1 MKKTGLHNVPK
12 APAGFHHQVLQ
23 TLENLP
29 ERKEGILMK
38 KKFTK
43 ILVAAAV
50 IAALGVTAFA
60 GGRLM
65 EITGHSS
72 RADDFYELPT
82 PTEAAEIVGAEPVL
96 LESFSNG
103 YTFQRGNTSENTLI
117 FEGNSKGKEYQSME
131 LGYAKDG
138 DEVFLS
144 FGSPVEPGDYVDDE
158 TESIDVDGRT
168 LYYARQ
174 TYKIVP
180 PDYQMTEQDKQDEA
194 DGTYVFSYGSETVEV
209 KDFQHLSW
217 SQGELNYELYAH
229 DSVLARGDLVA
240 MAEEILAAE

>member
-1 MKKTGLHNVPK
+1 MKQPGLHNVPK
-12 APAGFHHQVLQ
+12 APEGFHHQVLQ
-23 TLENLP
+23 TLDSLP
-29 ERKEGILMK
+29 ERKEGIAMK
-38 KKFTK
+38 KKFTR

-60 GGRLM
+60 GGRLL

-72 RADDFYELPT
+72 RADDFHKLPT
-82 PTEAAEIVGAEPVL
+82 PSEAAGIVGAEPVL

-103 YTFQRGNTSENTLI
+103 YTFKRGNTSENTLI
-117 FEGNSKGKEYQSME
+117 YEGNDKGKEYRSME

-144 FGSPVEPGDYVDDE
+144 FGSPIVPGDYTDSD

-180 PDYQMTEQDKQDEA
+180 PDYQLTEQDKQDEA
-194 DGTYVFSYGSETVEV
+194 DGTYVFSYGSDTVEV
-209 KDFQHLSW
+209 KDFQHLQW

-229 DSVLARGDLVA
+229 DSVLERDDFVA
-240 MAEEILAAE
+240 MAEELLAAE

>member
-1 MKKTGLHNVPK
+1 MRLHNVPK
-12 APAGFHHQVLQ
+12 APEGFHHQVLQ

-50 IAALGVTAFA
+50 VAALGVTAFA
-60 GGRLM
+60 GGRLL

-72 RADDFYELPT
+72 SADDFHELPT
-82 PTEAAEIVGAEPVL
+82 PSEAAEIVGAEPVL

-103 YTFQRGNTSENTLI
+103 YAFKRGSTSENTLVY
-117 FEGNSKGKEYQSME
+117 EGNAKGREYRSME

-144 FGSPVEPGDYVDDE
+144 FGSPIVPGECTDSN

-180 PDYQMTEQDKQDEA
+180 PDYQLTEQDKQDED
-194 DGTYVFSYGSETVEV
+194 DGTYVFSYGGDTVEV

-217 SQGELNYELYAH
+217 SQGELNYELYAN
-229 DSVLARGDLVA
+229 DSVLERDDFIA